1 MKKTISIVLMIGMFS
16 FDIAIAQTAQ
26 NQAKPV
32 LAVLKLKAL
41 DITENEAYQI
51 TNFLQSE
58 LLYSRRFTLVDR
70 VQVDELLKEVKYQQS
85 GSCDVTCA
93 ADLGKQLAASKVIKG
108 SVGKLGNSYTI
119 YIDMVDVETAR
130 IENSSNI
137 LERCQLDELPAFI
150 RGLITNLLSP
160 NPTGA
165 PQLPQTKPKEEPRP
179 ALAKKP
185 EAGASY
191 QPQRP
196 QTNLAMVDLQK
207 QLSGYK
213 SRRTWGWIITVPSI
227 GWTGLA
233 IALGILTSV
242 SGDQKEKEAAPLG
255 LLLVGG
261 PTLISSFIGINMI
274 VKGNK
279 GIKRVEEAMKN
290 SQFSFNINPA
300 KKIFAVSYTFS
311 F

>member
-1 MKKTISIVLMIGMFS
+1 MKRAISIVLMIGMFS
-16 FDIAIAQTAQ
+16 IDIAIAQTAQ

-165 PQLPQTKPKEEPRP
+165 PQLPQIKSREEPKP
-179 ALAKKP
+179 ALEKKP
-185 EAGASY
+185 GTDAPY

-196 QTNLAMVDLQK
+196 QDNLSMADLQK
-207 QLSGYK
+207 QVSRYK
-213 SRRTWGWIITVPSI
+213 SRRTWGWVITVPSI
-227 GWTGLA
+227 AWTGF
-233 IALGILTSV
+233 IIVV
-242 SGDQKEKEAAPLG
+242 SLSGNLKAKEGSPLV
-255 LLLVGG
+255 LLLGV
-261 PTLISSFIGINMI
+261 PTLFSSCIGINMI

-279 GIKRVEEAMKN
+279 GIKRVEEAMKKG
-290 SQFSFNINPA
+290 QFSFNINPA